1 MYVLCPTHDFLVV
14 CFVVVCKLLKWISV
28 CWSHYLFLVFAW
40 PLSTVKTH
48 MIFFLAKIQTME
60 CVESGNE
67 VWFRVML
74 WIVCLGRKCYC
85 FVHLIL
91 YTIIETHQILVDWLV
106 LFMCKSMSKLAP
118 WAGLCR
124 DRGPC
129 PLKLKYIYIYILRE
143 KISNYI

>member
-1 MYVLCPTHDFLVV
+1 
-14 CFVVVCKLLKWISV
+14 
-28 CWSHYLFLVFAW
+28 
-40 PLSTVKTH
+40 

-129 PLKLKYIYIYILRE
+129 PLKLKYIYIYIYIYFERNDIKLYINQNSHIGLKY
-143 KISNYI
+143 KIINEGWNIFYPRNTVWKINN